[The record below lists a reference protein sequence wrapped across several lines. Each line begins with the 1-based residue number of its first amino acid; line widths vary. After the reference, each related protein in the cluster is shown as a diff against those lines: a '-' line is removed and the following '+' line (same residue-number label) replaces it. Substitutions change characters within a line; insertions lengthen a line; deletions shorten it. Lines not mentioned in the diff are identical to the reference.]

1 MNIMGNQAIRN
12 GEITP
17 NNFATKPGAFSK
29 SNILT
34 KPDYLFGSNMG
45 LTAEENNLS
54 VSTNAVRTR
63 LPLPIHF
70 KTPKL
75 GTTGAEA
82 MNTIGMLLFVGGIVH
97 GLANAGNKDASLM
110 QSGAIMAT
118 GLLFNTISQAEEV

>member
-17 NNFATKPGAFSK
+17 NNFATTPGAFSK

-54 VSTNAVRTR
+54 ISQNAVRTR
-63 LPLPIHF
+63 LPIPISF

-75 GTTGAEA
+75 GAINLTTGNA
-82 MNTIGMLLFVGGIVH
+82 IVTGVVL
-97 GLANAGNKDASLM
+97 GLALNYYLNKRSLK
-110 QSGAIMAT
+110 
-118 GLLFNTISQAEEV
+118 